1 MNGLYPPLHPYVRH
15 TLAVEPPHAL
25 HVEECGNP
33 CGIPVLFV
41 HGGPGGGCD
50 PYHRQYFDPEV
61 YRIVL
66 FDQRGCGQ
74 STPHGELEGNDTQAL
89 VRDMEFIR
97 THLGIERWLLFGG
110 SWGST
115 LSLIY
120 AQAHPQR
127 VTGLVLR
134 GIFLCRDR
142 DIHWFYQEG
151 AGRLFPEHWEEYL
164 APIPPEEQDDLV
176 AAYHRRLTGADEV
189 QRLVAARAWSVWE
202 GRTSTL
208 LPKPSLAEHFG
219 EAHRALAMARIECHY
234 FMHKSFLVEDQILR
248 AIDRI
253 RDLPAFIVHGRYDV
267 VCPVEQAW
275 ALHRAWPEAELRIID
290 DAGHSAGEPATV
302 DALVGATKRFA
313 ERLA

>member
-1 MNGLYPPLHPYVRH
+1 
-15 TLAVEPPHAL
+15 
-25 HVEECGNP
+25 VEECGNP